1 LNTSLDTALE
11 YARRGW
17 AVFPCRPGSKEPA
30 TAHGFNDASTDQAR
44 IERIWSRH
52 PDMNVA
58 IATGGTGPDVLDVDV
73 AHGKPGYDSL
83 SDAVRAGLV
92 TTPMGLVL
100 TPSGGLHLY
109 YQGDAQRNGSLP
121 DHGLDLR
128 GEGGYVLA
136 PPSQVKDTPY
146 LTISA
151 WKSEPVPVDFGRIRQ
166 HFEPERQSVWAAD
179 RAGPRTARH
188 LARWV
193 AGQREG
199 NRNQA
204 TFWAACRAAELGDSE
219 ALAAIA
225 EAAVSTGLPRRS
237 VDKTIASAV
246 RTVLHPPAAVPLR
259 PRSNRQLEAE

>member
-1 LNTSLDTALE
+1 MNAPLEAALN

-30 TAHGFNDASTDQAR
+30 TAHGFHDATTDQQR
-44 IERIWSRH
+44 IERIWRQR
-52 PDMNVA
+52 PDLNVA
-58 IATGGTGPDVLDVDV
+58 VATGGTGPDVLDVDL

-121 DHGLDLR
+121 HHGLDLR

-136 PPSQVKDTPY
+136 PPSQVNGASY
-146 LTISA
+146 LVVAA
-151 WKSEPVPVDFGRIRQ
+151 WKPEPVPIDFGRIRQ
-166 HFEPERQSVWAAD
+166 HFQPERETIRAED
-179 RAGPRTARH
+179 RSGPRSARH
-188 LARWV
+188 LAGWV

-219 ALAAIA
+219 ALSAIA

-246 RTVLHPPAAVPLR
+246 RTVLHQPADVTL
-259 PRSNRQLEAE
+259 STNRQLEAER